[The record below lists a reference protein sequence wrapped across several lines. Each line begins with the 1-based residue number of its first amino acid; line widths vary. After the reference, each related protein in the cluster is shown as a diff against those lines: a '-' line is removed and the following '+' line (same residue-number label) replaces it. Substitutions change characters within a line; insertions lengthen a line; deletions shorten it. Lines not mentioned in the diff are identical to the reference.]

1 MHHCD
6 VAPLHHTGVTL
17 RFSPRAKWRTSV
29 IRFGSNNRRGVGAAL
44 LALAIQFA
52 MLPLSHVEHATA
64 QPATTAPFGLM
75 PSEFIDAGS
84 FAVESLAASADPGQ
98 TVCAICAMAT
108 TANSALLAIPPVF
121 LLPQA
126 VELLNLMTGAELTR
140 LRSPRARRPS

>member
-1 MHHCD
+1 
-6 VAPLHHTGVTL
+6 
-17 RFSPRAKWRTSV
+17 
-29 IRFGSNNRRGVGAAL
+29 
-44 LALAIQFA
+44 LAIQFA

-84 FAVESLAASADPGQ
+84 FAVESLAASADAGQ
-98 TVCAICAMAT
+98 TACAMAT